1 MMNFK
6 KHISIVLATLIL
18 LANLGLT
25 FSVHY
30 CKDKI
35 AGISIYAQET
45 EPCVEK
51 ETSCCAKSASHKS
64 CCSNKEI
71 KVEKNTD
78 DVLVKTVHFQ
88 IEHLVLNS
96 ENKPN
101 FIHFLSTSNA
111 SNEVAF
117 YCDSHAPPLYKLHCQ
132 FVFYA

>member
-1 MMNFK
+1 MNFK
-6 KHISIVLATLIL
+6 KHISIVLASLIL

-35 AGISIYAQET
+35 AGISFYAQET
-45 EPCVEK
+45 EPCADK
-51 ETSCCAKSASHKS
+51 ETSCCAKSTSHEP

-71 KVEKNTD
+71 KVEKKTD
-78 DVLVKTVHFQ
+78 DVLIKSIQFHF
-88 IEHLVLNS
+88 ENLVLNF

-101 FIHFLSTSNA
+101 FTTFLGVSNS
-111 SNEVAF
+111 SNEIAF
-117 YCDSHAPPLYKLHCQ
+117 YCDSHALPLYKLHCQ